1 MHGLQTGIQFTVRCK
16 MVSAFD
22 TLTLKVLA
30 HTFFHLWC
38 LIFYQN
44 KNKNSPFVTLF
55 IVRLY
60 RQVHEECLIKKLSQQ
75 RF

>member
-1 MHGLQTGIQFTVRCK
+1 

-30 HTFFHLWC
+30 HPFFHLWC

-44 KNKNSPFVTLF
+44 KNKNNPFVTLF

-60 RQVHEECLIKKLSQQ
+60 RQVHEECLIKKALTTKVLKGI
-75 RF
+75 RHTVMN

>member
-1 MHGLQTGIQFTVRCK
+1 

-30 HTFFHLWC
+30 HTFLHLWC

-44 KNKNSPFVTLF
+44 KNKNNPFVTLF

-60 RQVHEECLIKKLSQQ
+60 RQVHEECLIKKALTT
-75 RF
+75 